1 MEEMETCDVGVSEGG
16 PGNHP
21 LPCTRQDRGCSFREI
36 SQQGHHLFADSLYSS
51 VPLVNELEKKR
62 TGYTGT
68 LNIRWHQ
75 LPSAVR
81 ARLNLWLEDVR
92 AWRNGR
98 KMALA

>member
-1 MEEMETCDVGVSEGG
+1 MVLAIIHCPVLAKIVVALLEKYL
-16 PGNHP
+16 NK
-21 LPCTRQDRGCSFREI
+21 
-36 SQQGHHLFADSLYSS
+36 GHHLFADSLYSS

-81 ARLNLWLEDVR
+81 ARLNLWLRDVR